1 MCVLCND
8 TFSRSDILKRH
19 FQKCSVRRGNPTG
32 ASHLSNPA
40 AHLKKSQAA
49 AAKSTATDSP
59 NSTTTPTTA
68 GLTNGAFT
76 SSTMSAGPMTS
87 TSSSTFTDAP
97 QMPYGMPNAPPND
110 MQRPQ
115 PGQGAPHN
123 GDASSNQ
130 SWAMQQNP
138 RTNQMMYHSTP
149 ASPNQFAMPH
159 GNVDDKRHVMPGAP
173 QHMPGEDWNMFH
185 AGGQENYMN
194 PMFSGYDQGHHD
206 VKSEHPEGAPNGSY
220 YISSTSLGA
229 DGTLRPPL
237 PYLKESL
244 KDPLQLKAR
253 PVS

>member
-1 MCVLCND
+1 
-8 TFSRSDILKRH
+8 
-19 FQKCSVRRGNPTG
+19 
-32 ASHLSNPA
+32 
-40 AHLKKSQAA
+40 
-49 AAKSTATDSP
+49 
-59 NSTTTPTTA
+59 
-68 GLTNGAFT
+68 
-76 SSTMSAGPMTS
+76 
-87 TSSSTFTDAP
+87 
-97 QMPYGMPNAPPND
+97 
-110 MQRPQ
+110 
-115 PGQGAPHN
+115 
-123 GDASSNQ
+123 
-130 SWAMQQNP
+130 MQQNP

-229 DGTLRPPL
+229 DGMLRPPL